1 MRLGRNHYTIFG
13 IVAILTIFALTS
25 VTSEKVSGASGSII
39 LNNIQSTS
47 ATVSSSPYQI
57 TISNVNAG
65 SSNNLLVVGISANNN
80 AVKSVTYGGVS
91 LTREVSSF
99 NNNDA
104 EFWYLVNPTGTG
116 NVVVTMAGSTSAV
129 VGVYSFSGVDQTT
142 PIPTSATNYDTCSPS
157 CTNPSVSITT
167 VNSNSWVLDLP
178 AIYGGKTLSSPTC
191 TQEWDVN
198 VPNAITGASSSTIQ
212 SSAGSVT
219 CSWTASGGGDFWD
232 DVAVEIKASGT
243 SSPTVPGSPTG
254 LIATSVSS
262 SQI

>member
-142 PIPTSATNYDTCSPS
+142 PIPTSATNHNSATG
-157 CTNPSVSITT
+157 TNLSVSITT
-167 VNSNSWVLDLP
+167 ANSNSWVLDLP

-198 VPNAITGASSSTIQ
+198 VPNAITGA
-212 SSAGSVT
+212 
-219 CSWTASGGGDFWD
+219 
-232 DVAVEIKASGT
+232 
-243 SSPTVPGSPTG
+243 
-254 LIATSVSS
+254 
-262 SQI
+262 